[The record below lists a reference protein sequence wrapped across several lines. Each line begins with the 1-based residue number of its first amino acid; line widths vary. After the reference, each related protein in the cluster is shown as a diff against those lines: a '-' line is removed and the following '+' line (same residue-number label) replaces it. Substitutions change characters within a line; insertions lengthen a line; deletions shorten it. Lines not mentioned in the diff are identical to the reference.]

1 MTAIDVDGLTVQ
13 FGDYQA
19 LRDIRFRVGE
29 GAFLTVLGPN
39 GSGKSTLLKV
49 LIGLTVPT
57 AGRVS
62 LFGQAPRAVS
72 PDDVAY
78 VPQIKTLDRSFPA
91 LAAELVLTGLKQ
103 RWPGRRHAGDLEKA
117 HQALQ
122 HVGAEHLGD
131 RALST
136 LSGGELQRVY
146 LARGL
151 VRQPRLILLDEPA
164 TGIDAVG
171 AANLYDLLAEYQ
183 DEANVTVVMVTHD
196 WEVAYH
202 HASDVL
208 LLSGGQQVSCGPPR
222 EALTDECLRQAF
234 GHIGH
239 AHAMLIGGGSDA

>member
-13 FGDYQA
+13 FGDYGA
-19 LRDIRFRVGE
+19 LRAIHFQIE
-29 GAFLTVLGPN
+29 SGAFLTVLGPN

-49 LIGLTVPT
+49 LIGLIPATE
-57 AGRVS
+57 GRV
-62 LFGQAPRAVS
+62 LIFDRPVQAAS

-78 VPQIKTLDRSFPA
+78 VPQIKSLDRSFPA
-91 LAAELVLTGLKQ
+91 LSAELVLTGLKQ
-103 RWPGRRHAGDLEKA
+103 HWPGRQQAEDLARARE
-117 HQALQ
+117 ALRR
-122 HVGAEHLGD
+122 VGAGHLEG
-131 RALST
+131 RSLST

-146 LARGL
+146 LARGI

-164 TGIDAVG
+164 TGVDAVG

-183 DEANVTVVMVTHD
+183 DEADVTIVMVTHD
-196 WEVAYH
+196 LEAAYH

-239 AHAMLIGGGSDA
+239 AHSMLIGGRPDA

>member
-1 MTAIDVDGLTVQ
+1 MMAIDVDGLIIQ
-13 FGDYQA
+13 FGGYQA
-19 LRDIRFRVGE
+19 LRDVRFRVE
-29 GAFLTVLGPN
+29 AGAFLTILGPN
-39 GSGKSTLLKV
+39 GSGKSTLLKA
-49 LIGLTVPT
+49 LIGLIPPT
-57 AGRVS
+57 EGEVS
-62 LFGQAPRAVS
+62 LFGRSPRSAS

-103 RWPGRRHAGDLEKA
+103 RWPGRRDAGDLEKA
-117 HQALQ
+117 QEALQ

-131 RALST
+131 RSLST

-183 DEANVTVVMVTHD
+183 DKADVTVVMVTHD

-222 EALTDECLRQAF
+222 EALTDDHLRQAF

>member
-1 MTAIDVDGLTVQ
+1 MTAIEVDGLTVR
-13 FGDYQA
+13 FGAYRA
-19 LRDIRFRVGE
+19 LRAIRFQVDA

-39 GSGKSTLLKV
+39 GSGKSTLLKAM
-49 LIGLTVPT
+49 IGLIPPT
-57 AGRVS
+57 EGRVH
-62 LFGQAPRAVS
+62 LFGQPPHAAS

-103 RWPGRRHAGDLEKA
+103 RWPGRRQPDDLERA
-117 HQALQ
+117 YEALK
-122 HVGAEHLGD
+122 HVGADHLAK
-131 RALST
+131 RSLST
-136 LSGGELQRVY
+136 LSGGELQRIY

-171 AANLYDLLAEYQ
+171 AANLYDLLADYQ
-183 DEANVTVVMVTHD
+183 DETDVTIVMVTHD

-202 HASDVL
+202 HASVVL
-208 LLSGGQQVSCGPPR
+208 LLSGGRQVSCGSPR
-222 EALTDECLRQAF
+222 EALTDEYLRQAF

-239 AHAMLIGGGSDA
+239 AHAMLIGGAPDA